1 MSWFDVLKRVPRSK
15 LEPFRN
21 MDRNTL
27 LAEQKKYKDSG
38 KHEEYLIN
46 AMVNGY
52 DFDNAI
58 RIAYDIIGAMGFGGK
73 DVQRFDRIRE
83 PVTPMTHVRMLRRKP
98 A

>member
-27 LAEQKKYKDSG
+27 LAEQKKYKNSG

-58 RIAYDIIGAMGFGGK
+58 RIAYDIIGAMGEAKYG
-73 DVQRFDRIRE
+73 QRFDRKRE
-83 PVTPMTHVRMLRRKP
+83 PVTPMTHVTMLRRQP
-98 A
+98 T